1 MGIDT
6 IYSGICTDEVTGVIP
21 PVPVFC
27 DCNVGSTSVCG
38 ADLDI
43 STCAKPG
50 KKGKKRKKGLVG
62 EEVTELMIQ
71 QATSPPAHCLSRAA
85 LILFEYNATYISQV
99 RDSIISY
106 CIIMWLIG
114 MYHFGIKCDWK
125 SFFSL

>member
-1 MGIDT
+1 MCLTRIDEMGINT
-6 IYSGICTDEVTGVIP
+6 IYSGVCTDEVTGVIP

-27 DCNVGSTSVCG
+27 DCNVGSTPVCG

-50 KKGKKRKKGLVG
+50 KKGKKHKKGLVG

-71 QATSPPAHCLSRAA
+71 QATSPPAHCLSRVA

-99 RDSIISY
+99 RDSIIY
-106 CIIMWLIG
+106 YNCIII
-114 MYHFGIKCDWK
+114 D
-125 SFFSL
+125 